1 MDTIPVH
8 IHNCKVSAFIKN
20 DGSWWWDQ
28 FEHLLPNNII
38 LQIAVVLPPSP
49 MHGLDTC
56 FLAHSR
62 TGLFTIKSAYLM
74 LVGSSLV
81 IEDYRWRSV

>member
-8 IHNCKVSAFIKN
+8 ILDCKVLIFIKN

-38 LQIAVVLPPSP
+38 LQIAAVLPPSP
-49 MHGLDTC
+49 CMVRTPVFGLTLERGC
-56 FLAHSR
+56 
-62 TGLFTIKSAYLM
+62 
-74 LVGSSLV
+74 SLLNRL
-81 IEDYRWRSV
+81 I